1 MITQTRG
8 RGASCVLLP
17 ANQKQWSSYS
27 ACPCQVTRIIR
38 HPRHAFQPEKVT
50 ENPAFLYY

>member
-8 RGASCVLLP
+8 RGASCVLLT

-27 ACPCQVTRIIR
+27 ACPCQVTHIIR
-38 HPRHAFQPEKVT
+38 HPRHAFQPEKVK
-50 ENPAFLYY
+50 ENPAFLY

>member
-8 RGASCVLLP
+8 RGASCVLLS

-27 ACPCQVTRIIR
+27 ACPCQVTHNIR
-38 HPRHAFQPEKVT
+38 HPGHAFQPVT
-50 ENPAFLYY
+50 VKENPAFLY